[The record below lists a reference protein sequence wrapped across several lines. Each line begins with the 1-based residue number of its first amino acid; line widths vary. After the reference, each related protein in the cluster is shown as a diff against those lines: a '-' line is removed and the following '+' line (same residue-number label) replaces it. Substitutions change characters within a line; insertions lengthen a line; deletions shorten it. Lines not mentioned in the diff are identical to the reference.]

1 MVGNYKYTIPH
12 ESVVKMPIKIPDEL
26 PAFAELAKENIFV
39 ISERR
44 AFTQDIRPLRIAI
57 LNLMP
62 TKTSTEIQL
71 LRMLSNTPLQIDI
84 TLFIPSS
91 HESKHTSHEYLE
103 RFYER
108 FEDIK
113 DECFDGLIVTGAPL
127 EHIEYEKV
135 DYWDEL
141 CRIFDW
147 ADTHVFSTLYICW
160 ASLAGLYYHYGI
172 QKVPLPEKRS
182 GIFTYTNLQP
192 MEPLMRGLDD
202 VFRMPQSRHATL
214 RKDDVTNVPDLRIAA
229 ESKDGDVGIVIS
241 DKGRIFITGHLEYD
255 RGTLGDEYS
264 RDMGKGLGPKE
275 PENYFDGGSP
285 VLTWRSYATLIF
297 TNWINYYVYQCTP
310 YDINEVK
317 KRKENII

>member
-1 MVGNYKYTIPH
+1 
-12 ESVVKMPIKIPDEL
+12 MPIKIPDEL

>member
-1 MVGNYKYTIPH
+1 
-12 ESVVKMPIKIPDEL
+12 MPIKIPDEL

-127 EHIEYEKV
+127 EHIEYEDV
-135 DYWDEL
+135 DYWKEL

>member
-1 MVGNYKYTIPH
+1 
-12 ESVVKMPIKIPDEL
+12 MPIKIPDEL

-127 EHIEYEKV
+127 EHIEYEEV

>member
-1 MVGNYKYTIPH
+1 
-12 ESVVKMPIKIPDEL
+12 MPIKIPETL
-26 PAFAELAKENIFV
+26 PAFTELAKENIFV
-39 ISERR
+39 MSEER
-44 AFTQDIRPLRIAI
+44 AFRQDIRPLRIAI

-62 TKTSTEIQL
+62 TKTSTEIQI

-84 TLFIPSS
+84 TLFIPST
-91 HESKHTSHEYLE
+91 HESKNTSHEYLE
-103 RFYER
+103 KFYER

-113 DECFDGLIVTGAPL
+113 DQCFDGLIITGAPL
-127 EHIEYEKV
+127 EHIEYEDV

-172 QKVPLPEKRS
+172 QKHPLHEKRS
-182 GIFTYTNLQP
+182 GIFTYNNLQP
-192 MEPLMRGLDD
+192 TEPIMRGLDD
-202 VFRMPQSRHATL
+202 IFRMPQSRHATVC
-214 RKDDVTNVPDLRIAA
+214 KSDIENTPGLRIAA
-229 ESKDGDVGIVIS
+229 ESDDEDVGIVLT

-255 RGTLGDEYS
+255 RGTLSDEYS
-264 RDMGKGLGPKE
+264 RDLGKGLGPKE
-275 PENYFDGGSP
+275 PENYFDEGSP

-310 YDINEVK
+310 YNINDIK
-317 KRKENII
+317 KRKETII

>member
-1 MVGNYKYTIPH
+1 MVGKYKYTISY
-12 ESVVKMPIKIPDEL
+12 ESVVKMPIKIPDSL
-26 PAFAELAKENIFV
+26 PAYAQLAEENIFV
-39 ISERR
+39 IGEKR
-44 AFTQDIRPLRIAI
+44 AFTQDIRPLKIAI

-62 TKTSTEIQL
+62 VKSSTEIQL

-84 TLFIPSS
+84 TLFIPTT
-91 HESKHTSHEYLE
+91 HESKNTSHEYLE
-103 RFYER
+103 KFYER

-113 DECFDGLIVTGAPL
+113 DQCFDGLIITGAPL
-127 EHIEYEKV
+127 EHIEYEDV
-135 DYWDEL
+135 DYWEEL

-317 KRKENII
+317 KRRENII

>member
-1 MVGNYKYTIPH
+1 
-12 ESVVKMPIKIPDEL
+12 MPIKIPDEL

-127 EHIEYEKV
+127 EHIEYEDV
-135 DYWDEL
+135 DYWEEL

>member
-1 MVGNYKYTIPH
+1 
-12 ESVVKMPIKIPDEL
+12 MPIKIPETL
-26 PAFAELAKENIFV
+26 PAFTELAKENIFV
-39 ISERR
+39 MSEER

-62 TKTSTEIQL
+62 TKTSTEIQIF
-71 LRMLSNTPLQIDI
+71 RMLSNTPLQIDV

-103 RFYER
+103 KFYER

-113 DECFDGLIVTGAPL
+113 DECFDGLIITGAPL
-127 EHIEYEKV
+127 EHIEYEDV

-141 CRIFDW
+141 CKIFDW

-160 ASLAGLYYHYGI
+160 AALAGLYHHYDI
-172 QKVPLPEKRS
+172 QKYQLPEKRS

-202 VFRMPQSRHATL
+202 VFRMPQSRHATI
-214 RKDDVTNVPDLRIAA
+214 RRSDISNEPDLMIAA
-229 ESKDGDVGIVIS
+229 ESEDGDVGIVLS

-255 RGTLGDEYS
+255 RGTLNDEYS
-264 RDMGKGLGPKE
+264 RDIGRGLGPKE

-297 TNWINYYVYQCTP
+297 TNWINYYVYQRTP
-310 YDINEVK
+310 YDIRDIK
-317 KRKENII
+317 RRKETII

>member
-1 MVGNYKYTIPH
+1 
-12 ESVVKMPIKIPDEL
+12 MPIKIPDTL
-26 PAFAELAKENIFV
+26 PAYAELAKENIFV
-39 ISERR
+39 MDEDA
-44 AFTQDIRPLRIAI
+44 AFRQDIRPLRIAI

-84 TLFIPSS
+84 TLVIPSS
-91 HESKHTSHEYLE
+91 HESTHTSHEYLE

-113 DECFDGLIVTGAPL
+113 DRCFDGLIVTGAPL

-147 ADTHVFSTLYICW
+147 ADRNVFSTLYICW
-160 ASLAGLYYHYGI
+160 ASLAGLYHHYGI
-172 QKVPLPEKRS
+172 DKVLLPEKRS
-182 GIFTYTNLQP
+182 GIFAYNNLLP
-192 MEPLMRGLDD
+192 TEPIMRGLDD
-202 VFRMPQSRHATL
+202 VFRMPQSRHATVD
-214 RKDDVTNVPDLRIAA
+214 RSDISHVPDLRIAA
-229 ESKDGDVGIVIS
+229 ESDDGDVGIVVS

-255 RGTLGDEYS
+255 RGTLGDEYD
-264 RDMGKGLGPKE
+264 RDVGRGLDPKE
-275 PENYFDGGSP
+275 PENYFDEGTP

-297 TNWINYYVYQCTP
+297 TNWVNYYVYQRTP
-310 YDINEVK
+310 FDINDVRT
-317 KRKENII
+317 RKERMI